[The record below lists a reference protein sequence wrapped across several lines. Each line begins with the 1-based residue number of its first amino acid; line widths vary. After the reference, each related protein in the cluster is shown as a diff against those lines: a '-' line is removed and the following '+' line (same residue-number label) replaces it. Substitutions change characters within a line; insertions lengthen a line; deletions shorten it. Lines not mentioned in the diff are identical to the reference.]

1 MLHHHHSATCRHHD
15 KKSAQKV
22 LEAAL
27 AKTRDG
33 GLRRT
38 RALENV
44 LEILIRSH
52 EPLSL
57 ADIAESKELKTGAD
71 RATVFRLLVKLEE
84 RGIIRRLGLHDR
96 STYYT
101 MIEEGHH
108 DDYLVCTKCGRI
120 QRLDISCPV
129 EALERDI
136 EKSSGFT
143 KLYHELEFYGLCP
156 QCA

>member
-15 KKSAQKV
+15 KKSAQKL

-27 AKTRDG
+27 VKTREG

-71 RATVFRLLVKLEE
+71 RATVFRLLVKL
-84 RGIIRRLGLHDR
+84 
-96 STYYT
+96 
-101 MIEEGHH
+101 
-108 DDYLVCTKCGRI
+108 
-120 QRLDISCPV
+120 
-129 EALERDI
+129 
-136 EKSSGFT
+136 
-143 KLYHELEFYGLCP
+143 
-156 QCA
+156 

>member
-1 MLHHHHSATCRHHD
+1 M
-15 KKSAQKV
+15 

-27 AKTRDG
+27 AKTREG

-52 EPLSL
+52 EPLNL

-71 RATVFRLLVKLEE
+71 RATVFRLLIKLEE

-108 DDYLVCTKCGRI
+108 DDYLVCTQCGRI
-120 QRLDISCPV
+120 QRLDITCPV
-129 EALERDI
+129 EALEREI
-136 EKSSGFT
+136 EKSSGFK

-156 QCA
+156 KCA